1 MRNSFRN
8 VFQSYRNLFYAV
20 KNMFSRREKVVTKS
34 VETKKSSNQAEES
47 RRIRNDFY
55 VIGRD
60 MEVAINKYESTR

>member
-1 MRNSFRN
+1 
-8 VFQSYRNLFYAV
+8 
-20 KNMFSRREKVVTKS
+20 MFSRREKVVAKS
-34 VETKKSSNQAEES
+34 VDTKKSSNQAEES